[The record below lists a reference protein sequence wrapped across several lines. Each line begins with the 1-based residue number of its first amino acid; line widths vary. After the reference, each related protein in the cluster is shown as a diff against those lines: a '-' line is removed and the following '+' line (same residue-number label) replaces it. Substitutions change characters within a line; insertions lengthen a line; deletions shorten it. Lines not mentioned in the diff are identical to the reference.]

1 VAGLWHSNSFAG
13 RHESRCEETPDEV
26 DFEGA
31 KRCQVVRVRVYVEAL
46 GLTGG
51 WLVFASG
58 CFPLFLSVSGLLYRR
73 RRLRSPHDEG

>member
-1 VAGLWHSNSFAG
+1 M
-13 RHESRCEETPDEV
+13 
-26 DFEGA
+26 
-31 KRCQVVRVRVYVEAL
+31 RVYAEAF

-58 CFPLFLSVSGLLYRR
+58 FFPLFLFVSGLIYRR